1 MPSLPRRELR
11 QVSGWFCPSTPG
23 QHSLSV
29 ETTSACLCHTTMDV
43 VSCIAVGRDQRHFFF
58 HIGKGKQWVEGW
70 SYVSK
75 VFPGPH
81 TAQMLMST
89 LEGRV
94 LTGGPGH
101 NEWNRELSWE
111 TGGRLHL
118 PSSRPLPSIPLSTG
132 SETFDGFMLHEAHSP

>member
-1 MPSLPRRELR
+1 M
-11 QVSGWFCPSTPG
+11 
-23 QHSLSV
+23 
-29 ETTSACLCHTTMDV
+29 
-43 VSCIAVGRDQRHFFF
+43 
-58 HIGKGKQWVEGW
+58 
-70 SYVSK
+70 SK

-81 TAQMLMST
+81 TAQMLMYT